1 MNIYK
6 VPNLIISTKRKV
18 YRRMGLLS
26 VSQMSIGVYTLV
38 DTTDS
43 LLSLLL
49 IDNRESVSVSV
60 PPDVL
65 PSNDSIV
72 DLETKT

>member
-1 MNIYK
+1 MA
-6 VPNLIISTKRKV
+6 
-18 YRRMGLLS
+18 
-26 VSQMSIGVYTLV
+26 IGVYTLV

-72 DLETKT
+72 DFETKT